1 MFVYLF
7 PLLILS
13 IFAYLEE
20 SDKFSSIVKNKFI
33 YLIFFVIFVI
43 FIGFR
48 NEISCD
54 WKYYILTFENISS
67 TPLNQLLIIENNTYN
82 FGFVLISKLF
92 SYFTNFSGT
101 IFLLSF
107 LFTIPL
113 FYISSK
119 LKRTYLTL
127 TISYPYYILVIGMGP
142 LRQSLA
148 ISFLMLSIFY
158 IYKNKYYLYFISLLI
173 SSTFHYSSI
182 LFNFLSFIVLNLS
195 ISKKKDR
202 AIKFIFISIFLI
214 LIYLSFPK
222 IANYFYVY
230 GGEFKGIINS
240 NLLSKFSIGFYE
252 VNLVKAK
259 GVIFVWLLNFF
270 PSIIFLININK
281 FPFEKELKKLLI
293 IFSLFILLL
302 LPFSLIYSIA
312 VYRLL
317 LYCFPSSIFI
327 TTFLPDINLFGIKK
341 QYINNFIILFSIVS
355 LFIWLKFAF
364 HSYCWIPYKNLLFQ
378 NN

>member
-20 SDKFSSIVKNKFI
+20 SDRFSSIVKSKFI

-54 WKYYILTFENISS
+54 WQNYRNTFENISS
-67 TPLNQLLIIENNTYN
+67 TPINKLLIIENNSYN

-107 LFTIPL
+107 LFTITL

-119 LKRTYLTL
+119 LKRTYLIL

-148 ISFLMLSIFY
+148 ISFLML
-158 IYKNKYYLYFISLLI
+158 
-173 SSTFHYSSI
+173 
-182 LFNFLSFIVLNLS
+182 
-195 ISKKKDR
+195 
-202 AIKFIFISIFLI
+202 
-214 LIYLSFPK
+214 
-222 IANYFYVY
+222 
-230 GGEFKGIINS
+230 
-240 NLLSKFSIGFYE
+240 
-252 VNLVKAK
+252 
-259 GVIFVWLLNFF
+259 
-270 PSIIFLININK
+270 
-281 FPFEKELKKLLI
+281 
-293 IFSLFILLL
+293 
-302 LPFSLIYSIA
+302 
-312 VYRLL
+312 
-317 LYCFPSSIFI
+317 
-327 TTFLPDINLFGIKK
+327 
-341 QYINNFIILFSIVS
+341 
-355 LFIWLKFAF
+355 
-364 HSYCWIPYKNLLFQ
+364 
-378 NN
+378 

>member
-20 SDKFSSIVKNKFI
+20 SDRFSSIVKSKFT
-33 YLIFFVIFVI
+33 YLIFFIIFVI

-48 NEISCD
+48 NEIGCD
-54 WKYYILTFENISS
+54 WQFYRLNFENISS
-67 TPLNQLLIIENNTYN
+67 TPINKLFITENNIYN
-82 FGFVLISKLF
+82 FGFILISKLF
-92 SYFTNFSGT
+92 SYFTNFSGN

-127 TISYPYYILVIGMGP
+127 TIAYPYYILVIGMGP

-158 IYKNKYYLYFISLLI
+158 IYKNKYYLYFISLII
-173 SSTFHYSSI
+173 SATFHHSSV
-182 LFNFLSFIVLNLS
+182 LFNFLSFYIVNLS
-195 ISKKKDR
+195 ILKKIDK
-202 AIKFIFISIFLI
+202 AITLIFISVFLI
-214 LIYLSFPK
+214 LIYFSFPK
-222 IANYFYVY
+222 IANYFYIY
-230 GGEFKGIINS
+230 GGEFKGVINS
-240 NLLSKFSIGFYE
+240 NLLIKFPIEFYQGK
-252 VNLVKAK
+252 LVKAK
-259 GVIFVWLLNFF
+259 GVLFVWLLNFF
-270 PSIIFLININK
+270 PSIIFLINSNK
-281 FPFEKELKKLLI
+281 FPFEKELRKLLI
-293 IFSLFILLL
+293 LFSLFILIL

-312 VYRLL
+312 GYRLL

-327 TTFLPDINLFGIKK
+327 STFLPDINLFGIKK
-341 QYINNFIILFSIVS
+341 QYINNFIILFSIIS

-378 NN
+378 NY